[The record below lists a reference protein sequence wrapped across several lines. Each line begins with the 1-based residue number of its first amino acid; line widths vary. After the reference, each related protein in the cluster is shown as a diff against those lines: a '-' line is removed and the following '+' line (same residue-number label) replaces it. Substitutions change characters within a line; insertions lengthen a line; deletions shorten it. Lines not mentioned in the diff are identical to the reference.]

1 MMSTVVNPV
10 EESNAVLNGVP
21 AAEIRS
27 QLDLILRSR
36 AFIQSHRIRR
46 FLQFVVEESLLGQP
60 HRLKE
65 YLIGL
70 EVFDRREAFDPRVDS
85 IVRVEARRLRYKLD
99 EYYRT
104 EGRED
109 AIRIILRKGSYI
121 PIFEYRSASNGITP
135 SSARRSLELSLC
147 SLANATAESGS
158 PEATA
163 AAEEIQR
170 RLAHVLIKE
179 GCFQVVVKPPS
190 QTSLNQ
196 GTNQAGINQ
205 VQNPAV
211 GEDGPISEVPGLS
224 AATAGTSPADY
235 VAQGSIE
242 FHDNSFR
249 MLLQLQQSA
258 DGSYIWSETV
268 DGPLQDLSCI
278 DRLAQQ
284 LLRDLAA
291 PSRDSAA
298 RRQSE
303 RKESCDSYLQG
314 RYHWK
319 LATPDSIRNSVAY
332 FSRAVESDPNY
343 AAAWAALSEALLV
356 TSVFGLLPPSDSD
369 SRMKEAA
376 LRATSLNPSLPEA
389 HVALGAVL
397 SLLDWN
403 WQAGEEEL
411 QKSIQLDKNDM
422 TGHLAYGI
430 HLACRGAQE
439 AAVAEVERAL
449 EVDPAALFPNFV
461 LGWLYGVCHRFEEAI
476 AQHKLVSRLAPDYGL
491 PHLGLGMA
499 YAGKGQYTDA
509 IAHLTNAT
517 QMKCG
522 SLLHGQ
528 MGYCYAMA
536 GRRDEAQREIGTLRA
551 RSESTYVSPISFA
564 AIYAGLGDHEQ
575 ALMHLDRAVEAR
587 DTSLPVQL
595 LSSEFDALRNHPRLD
610 DLRSRIGLQQAEFA
624 HNGV

>member
-1 MMSTVVNPV
+1 MSTVVSPT
-10 EESNAVLNGVP
+10 EETAAVFNGVP

-99 EYYRT
+99 EYYRS

-109 AIRIILRKGSYI
+109 GIRIVLRKGSYV
-121 PIFEYRSASNGITP
+121 PIFEYRSAGNGVNP
-135 SSARRSLELSLC
+135 ASSRRSMEIALFSLI
-147 SLANATAESGS
+147 NAASEAGAAE
-158 PEATA
+158 

-179 GCFQVVVKPPS
+179 GCFQVTVKPQS
-190 QTSLNQ
+190 QPLGSEASDIA
-196 GTNQAGINQ
+196 AG
-205 VQNPAV
+205 
-211 GEDGPISEVPGLS
+211 
-224 AATAGTSPADY
+224 GTSVCTADY
-235 VAQGSIE
+235 VVEGSME
-242 FHDNSFR
+242 FREDGFR
-249 MLLQLQQSA
+249 LLLQLQQSV
-258 DGSYIWSETV
+258 DGSYIWSEIAE
-268 DGPLQDLSCI
+268 GRLQDLSSI
-278 DRLAQQ
+278 DHLAQQ
-284 LLRDLAA
+284 LVRDLASSA
-291 PSRDSAA
+291 RDGGVA

-303 RKESCDSYLQG
+303 RKESCDAYLQG
-314 RYHWK
+314 RYYWK
-319 LATPDSIRNSVAY
+319 LGTPDSIRNSIA
-332 FSRAVESDPNY
+332 FFTKAVETDPNY

-356 TSVFGLLPPSDSD
+356 SSVFGLLPPSDSD
-369 SRMKEAA
+369 TRMKEAA

-397 SLLDWN
+397 SLLDWD
-403 WQAGEEEL
+403 WAAGEEEL
-411 QKSIQLDKNDM
+411 QKSIQLDKGDAVA
-422 TGHLAYGI
+422 HLAYGI
-430 HLACRGAQE
+430 QLACRGARE
-439 AAVAEVERAL
+439 LAIAEVERAL
-449 EVDPAALFPNFV
+449 EVDPASLFPNFV
-461 LGWLYGVCHRFEEAI
+461 LGWMYGICHRFDEAI
-476 AQHKLVSRLAPDYGL
+476 AQHKLVSRLATDYGL

-499 YAGKGQYTDA
+499 CAGKGQFADA

-536 GRRDEAQREIGTLRA
+536 GRRDEAQREIGILKA
-551 RSESTYVSPISFA
+551 REESAYVSPMCFA
-564 AIYAGLGDHEQ
+564 AIYAGLGDDHQ
-575 ALMHLDRAVEAR
+575 ALLYLERAVEAR
-587 DTSLPVQL
+587 DTSVPVHL
-595 LSSEFDALRNHPRLD
+595 LSTEFDRLRNHPQFL
-610 DLRSRIGLQQAEFA
+610 DLRARIGLQQAEFA
-624 HNGV
+624 HGGA